1 MKHPRNMLQL
11 GVKIFTV
18 LAWVSLVVQVGVGL
32 VVVVVGGDPVPIGGF
47 DVPAR
52 LIGILNCL
60 GGAVYFFT
68 FTLIAQVVRLLL
80 EIRERVGSR
89 PTA

>member
-1 MKHPRNMLQL
+1 MKNPLGMLEL

-32 VVVVVGGDPVPIGGF
+32 VVVAVGGDPVPIGGF

-52 LIGILNCL
+52 LIGLLNCV
-60 GGAVYFFT
+60 GGAVYFFI
-68 FTLIAQVVRLLL
+68 FTLIAHVVRLLL

-89 PTA
+89 PAA